1 MNRLVRYAMT
11 VALFLLFAP
20 QPGEAQEA
28 TIIINGYGYG
38 AIAGIKHE
46 CPIRANGRVE
56 GYVGLEVSCPVSAQD
71 AQGNFTPS
79 TISAVSADS
88 SRVRVSVVHVDQD
101 ANGNFARDTLKLTI
115 LRTGNWRIDLFAN
128 PILFI
133 MGYAYNRPADATY
146 PQHEFLP
153 ITVLVDETFVLCAYE
168 GGYETAV
175 AKSYARPVPC
185 PDLGDV
191 ALPEFEVEWTLPD
204 ILGPAISPSAV
215 PASVM
220 AQLDKSNLDGLGVR
234 HLTATLHEVPLE
246 GLTLMAKLRRF
257 FGADQQ

>member
-1 MNRLVRYAMT
+1 MRNLLVILT
-11 VALFLLFAP
+11 FCLFGFLPA
-20 QPGEAQEA
+20 EAQEA

-56 GYVGLEVSCPVSAQD
+56 GYVGLQVSCPVSAQD

-79 TISAVSADS
+79 TITAVSADS
-88 SRVRVSVVHVDQD
+88 TRVRVSVVHVAQD

-115 LRTGNWRIDLFAN
+115 LRTGNWRVNLFAN

-133 MGYAYNRPADATY
+133 MGYAYTRAPDATW
-146 PQHEFLP
+146 PQHEFPP
-153 ITVLVDETFVLCAYE
+153 INAVLGETFVLCAYE

-175 AKSYARPVPC
+175 AKSYARPTPC
-185 PDLGDV
+185 PNLGNTI
-191 ALPEFEVEWTLPD
+191 LPEFGVEWTLPD
-204 ILGPAISPSAV
+204 ILGPAIDPAAV
-215 PASVM
+215 PGSIM
-220 AQLDKSNLDGLGVR
+220 AKLDESNLDGLGVR

-246 GLTLMAKLRRF
+246 GMTLMAKLRRF
-257 FGADQQ
+257 FGATN